1 MDRVKPPVAI
11 LAGGVATRLEPLTRT
26 VPKALVEVHN
36 EPFITHQL
44 RLLQVSGIARVIVC
58 AGYLGEMIQ
67 GFVRD
72 GARFGLQVEY
82 AFDGSR
88 LLGTA
93 GAIKKAL
100 PLLGEAFFTL
110 YGDSYLPCDYR
121 AVQAEFEKSR
131 RLALMTA
138 FRNDNHWDR
147 SNVEFA
153 EGRISAYDKRHQTP
167 GMHHIDYGLDVFH
180 QAACA
185 MVPIDEPYDL

>member
-1 MDRVKPPVAI
+1 M
-11 LAGGVATRLEPLTRT
+11 
-26 VPKALVEVHN
+26 
-36 EPFITHQL
+36 
-44 RLLQVSGIARVIVC
+44 IVC
-58 AGYLGEMIQ
+58 AGCLGEMIQ
-67 GFVRD
+67 DFVRD

-82 AFDGSR
+82 AFDGPG

-100 PLLGEAFFTL
+100 PLLGEVFFIV

-121 AVQAEFEKSR
+121 AGQAEFEKSR
-131 RLALMTA
+131 RPALMTV
-138 FRNDNHWDR
+138 FRNVNHWDR
-147 SNVEFA
+147 SYVEFA

-167 GMHHIDYGLDVFH
+167 GMHHIDYGLRVFH